1 MILATISIDLVIDL
15 IVGQEAYQTE
25 DVSVNQTEDASACR
39 TEDIGNYLIKYV

>member
-1 MILATISIDLVIDL
+1 MILATISTDLVIDL

>member
-25 DVSVNQTEDASACR
+25 DVSVNQTEDASAYR
-39 TEDIGNYLIKYV
+39 TEDLGKLYN